1 MAYCVVAENLQ
12 EKVIE
17 VYNRV
22 LPSVVGV
29 STLRVIDFLFTQAP
43 ITGFGS
49 GVVVERGGLIATN
62 SHVVEGFERITV
74 TTPDGESYQAEVVA
88 EDPQWDIA
96 FLRAEGADLP
106 PARLGDSDKIRI
118 GQFVLAIGNPFG
130 QLLGGPSLTFGIVS
144 GIRRTLRVE
153 GKVYENMIQTDAAI
167 NPGNSGGPLVNLD
180 AEVIGITTA
189 VIPFAQ
195 GIGFAIPVNEV
206 KWALEQVKKYGRIA
220 RPWIG
225 VYGLDVTPIVAL
237 QLGLRE
243 PGGVL
248 VVRIVPGGPAHRAGV
263 RPGDVILAADGRR
276 LEGVSSLVSVLREK
290 GVGSIVELEVY
301 RHGTVRKTKVRVE
314 EAP

>member
-1 MAYCVVAENLQ
+1 MAEELQ
-12 EKVIE
+12 RKVIE
-17 VYNRV
+17 VYSKV

-49 GVVVERGGLIATN
+49 GVAVDRGIIATN

-74 TTPDGESYQAEVVA
+74 TTPDGESYPAEIVS

-96 FLRAEGADLP
+96 FLRVDGADLQ
-106 PARLGDSDKIRI
+106 PARLGDSDRVQI
-118 GQFVLAIGNPFG
+118 GQFVTAIGNPFG

-144 GIRRTLRVE
+144 GVGRTLRVE
-153 GKVYENMIQTDAAI
+153 GKVYENMIQTDAAV

-189 VIPFAQ
+189 MIPFAQ

-206 KWALEQVKKYGRIA
+206 RWALEQVRRFGRIV

-225 VYGLDVTPIVAL
+225 VYGLDVTPMVAL

-248 VVRIVPGGPAHRAGV
+248 VVRIAAGGPAHRAGI
-263 RPGDVILAADGRR
+263 RPGDVLLSADGRR
-276 LEGVSSLVSVLREK
+276 LKGVSDLIATLRER
-290 GVGSIVELEVY
+290 GVGESIELEVY
-301 RHGTVRKTKVRVE
+301 RRGAVRKYVVRIE